1 MGLIDDI
8 KKALSPKKE
17 ETPKEQEHLV
27 SDSAG
32 AETPDVA
39 DVIEL
44 TYDGGDQ

>member
-17 ETPKEQEHLV
+17 EPQKDEHLV